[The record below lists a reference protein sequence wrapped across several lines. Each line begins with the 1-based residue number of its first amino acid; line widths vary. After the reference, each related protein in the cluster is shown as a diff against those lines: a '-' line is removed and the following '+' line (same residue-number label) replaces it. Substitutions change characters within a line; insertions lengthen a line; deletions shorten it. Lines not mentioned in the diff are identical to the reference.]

1 MEAKVKR
8 ALVFGSVPCRDWSFL
23 EAYRRPD
30 QQVYCADGGL
40 NNALAAGCTE
50 FLLCGCLGG
59 RRLDHTAFNL
69 VLLEW
74 LKARGGQGILIDED
88 NEVRLLE
95 HETVTL
101 HPEEGPRYRY
111 LSLLPLDR
119 TVEGVSIDGVKYPLT
134 DAAILRG
141 DTLTVSNQPA
151 GPVVSATVGDGRALL
166 IRSERDA

>member
-1 MEAKVKR
+1 MR
-8 ALVFGSVPCRDWSFL
+8 LS
-23 EAYRRPD
+23 
-30 QQVYCADGGL
+30 GGATL
-40 NNALAAGCTE
+40 GPHGIQSGAAGVAE
-50 FLLCGCLGG
+50 G
-59 RRLDHTAFNL
+59 
-69 VLLEW
+69 
-74 LKARGGQGILIDED
+74 
-88 NEVRLLE
+88 LLE

-101 HPEEGPRYRY
+101 HLEEGPRYRY